1 MARSLNEYALIAEI
15 AGAIAV
21 VVSLVYVGLS
31 VNQNTNAIMVA
42 NHQALVALDQDT
54 NGWLRDSAFAEVF
67 VNATKDIDQLSPAQ
81 SHQYFTFVADKLN
94 AWEFAYITY
103 ESGMMEDTIWK
114 GWDRYYRSLIG
125 TKSNQG
131 FWESGKAEFSP
142 AFVSYVD
149 SVLAESR

>member
-1 MARSLNEYALIAEI
+1 MARSLSEYALIAEI

-21 VVSLVYVGLS
+21 VISLVYVGLS

-54 NGWLRDSAFAEVF
+54 NGWLRDPAFAEIL
-67 VNATKDIDQLSPAQ
+67 VNATKNIDQLSPAQ
-81 SHQYFTFVADKLN
+81 SRQYFTFIADKFN
-94 AWEFAYITY
+94 AWEFAFITY

-114 GWDRYYRSLIG
+114 GWDRYYRSLIDERPNTG
-125 TKSNQG
+125 Y
-131 FWESGKAEFSP
+131 WENGKASFSP

>member
-1 MARSLNEYALIAEI
+1 MRSLNEYALMAEI

-21 VVSLVYVGLS
+21 VVSLIYVGLS

-54 NGWLRDSAFAEVF
+54 NGWLRDPEFAEIF
-67 VNATKDIDQLSPAQ
+67 VNATKGIDQLSSAQ
-81 SHQYFTFVADKLN
+81 SRQYFTFVADKFN
-94 AWEFAYITY
+94 AWEFAYLTY
-103 ESGMMEDTIWK
+103 ESGMMEDNIWK
-114 GWDRYYRSLIG
+114 GWDRYYRSLID

-131 FWESGKAEFSP
+131 YWESAKAGFSP

-149 SVLAESR
+149 SVLAASR